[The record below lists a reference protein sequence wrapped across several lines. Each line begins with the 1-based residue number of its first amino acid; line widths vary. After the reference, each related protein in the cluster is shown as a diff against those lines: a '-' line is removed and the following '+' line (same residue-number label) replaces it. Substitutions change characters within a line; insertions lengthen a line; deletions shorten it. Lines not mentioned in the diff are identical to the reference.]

1 MQRHPL
7 YDQLYVLRTF
17 LCASLLLALVF
28 AACGLSSRTPTPTP
42 GPNSAPPPPSGRP
55 FPAPIT
61 TGTYNV
67 PASIDATG
75 STDASAALNAWTET
89 VPDGSTISFPA
100 GGTFRL
106 DQGLLLA
113 GRNNIVLV
121 GNGAELRIE
130 GAGDDEAATAFLLR
144 GSNHVAIS
152 DFAVVGNNPNTT
164 TMFAG
169 GGLENQHVLGL
180 SGWYGGAASSHV
192 EISEVTARHVY
203 GDGAYL
209 EGRNVDPGDPSRH
222 VWIHHNDWSY
232 IGRNAISSINVTD
245 LLVEH
250 NEFDKIGGAAWDIE
264 PNFAWEQVRNN
275 TFRRNTVGSFGH
287 LTQFAASFV
296 VSYNEETSTV
306 DGLTVSENVVAGN
319 PESGYDGNPRGLN
332 SKFISPAT
340 TIVWTNNTP
349 TQPARGPGL
358 EFADIAGVT
367 VSGNVQQLIS
377 GQLARFSNCAAVIYS

>member
-1 MQRHPL
+1 MQWHPL
-7 YDQLYVLRTF
+7 YDQMYVLRTH
-17 LCASLLLALVF
+17 LCAALLLASVF
-28 AACGLSSRTPTPTP
+28 AACGSSGRTPARTPALDP
-42 GPNSAPPPPSGRP
+42 APLPPSGRP
-55 FPAPIT
+55 FPAPVT

-67 PASIDATG
+67 PSSIDATG
-75 STDASAALNAWTET
+75 ATDASTALNAWTET
-89 VPDGSTISFPA
+89 VPDGSTLSFPA
-100 GGTFRL
+100 GATFRL

-113 GRNNIVLV
+113 GRSNIVLV
-121 GNGAELRIE
+121 GNGAELRLQ

-144 GSNHVAIS
+144 GSDHVAIR
-152 DFAVVGNNPNTT
+152 DFVVVGNNPNTT
-164 TMFAG
+164 TLFAE
-169 GGLENQHVLGL
+169 GGLENQHVVGL

-192 EISEVTARHVY
+192 EISEVTASHVY

-245 LLVEH
+245 LLVED

-264 PNFAWEQVRNN
+264 PNFAREQVRNN
-275 TFRRNTVGSFGH
+275 VFRRNTVGSFGH

-296 VSYNEETSTV
+296 VSYNEESSTV

-319 PESGYDGNPRGLN
+319 PESGYDGTPRGLN

-340 TIVWTNNTP
+340 NIVFTNNTT
-349 TQPARGPGL
+349 TQRARGPVL

-367 VSGNVQQLIS
+367 VSGNVQPLIS
-377 GQLARFSNCAAVIYS
+377 GQFARFSNCAAVSYS